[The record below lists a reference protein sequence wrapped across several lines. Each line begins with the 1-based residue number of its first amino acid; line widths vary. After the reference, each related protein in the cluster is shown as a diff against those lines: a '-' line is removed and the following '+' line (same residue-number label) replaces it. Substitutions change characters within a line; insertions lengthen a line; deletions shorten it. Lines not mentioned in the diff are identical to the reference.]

1 MMQKQKKFL
10 ASALVLVLAAMLLVV
25 PASAS
30 GLADFPNLPKS
41 KCVVDDANMLSS
53 DTENW
58 LDDANGTLQEKCEG
72 ATIAVLTV
80 QDTGALTTADY
91 AAEAF
96 NEWGVGN
103 KKENN
108 GALVLL
114 TRTSPKYADGDY
126 YVALGKGLDGTR
138 LSNELSML
146 LQKKME
152 SSFGSGNYDT
162 AVKETVTAM
171 AEIIADEYG
180 VDLYGNGGKPHKENH
195 FLKTLLIILVWVLI
209 LGAVLSMFTGPGGG
223 NGNSRGGGMP
233 FFVWMG
239 SRPRYYRRRYPYYG
253 GYRPP
258 RPPRNGGFGGGFGG
272 SSGGFGGS
280 SGGFGGGFGG
290 GSSGG
295 FGGMG
300 GGGSF
305 GGGAGRGQ

>member
-1 MMQKQKKFL
+1 MMKKVTAVFL
-10 ASALVLVLAAMLLVV
+10 AFLLLMALLVV

-41 KCVVDDANMLSS
+41 ECVVDDANMLSA

-58 LDDANGTLQEKCEG
+58 LDDANGTLQEKCKG

-80 QDTGALTTADY
+80 QDTGALSTADY

-108 GALVLL
+108 GVLL
-114 TRTSPKYADGDY
+114 LLTKTSPQFADGDY
-126 YVALGKGLDGTR
+126 YAALGKGLDGTR

-152 SSFGSGNYDT
+152 SNFAAGDYDA
-162 AVKETVTAM
+162 AVKDSVTAM
-171 AEIIADEYG
+171 AEIIAEEYG
-180 VDLYGNGGKPHKENH
+180 VDLYGNGAKPNKSPV
-195 FLKTLLIILVWVLI
+195 LRTLLTVLVWLVI
-209 LGAVLSMFTGPGGG
+209 LGFVLSMFTGPGSG
-223 NGNSRGGGMP
+223 NGGSRGSGTP

-239 SRPRYYRRRYPYYG
+239 GRPRYYHHHG
-253 GYRPP
+253 GHHPP
-258 RPPRNGGFGGGFGG
+258 HH
-272 SSGGFGGS
+272 GGFGGS

-290 GSSGG
+290 SSGGFSGG

>member
-1 MMQKQKKFL
+1 MKQKQKKFL
-10 ASALVLVLAAMLLVV
+10 AYFLALILTAALLVV
-25 PASAS
+25 PVSAE
-30 GLADFPNLPKS
+30 GLAEFPNFPKDE
-41 KCVVDDANMLSS
+41 CVVDAANMLSS

-58 LDDANGTLQEKCEG
+58 LDGANGTLQEKCKG

-80 QDTGALTTADY
+80 QDTGALSTADY
-91 AAEAF
+91 AAQAF

-108 GALVLL
+108 GVLVLL
-114 TRTSPKYADGDY
+114 TKTSPQIADGDY

-152 SSFGSGNYDT
+152 SNFGSGNYDT
-162 AVKETVTAM
+162 AVKDSVTAI

-180 VDLYGNGGKPHKENH
+180 VDLYGNGAKPHKSH
-195 FLKTLLIILVWVLI
+195 VLRTVLTLLVWLLV
-209 LGAVLSMFTGPGGG
+209 LGAVLSMFSGPGSGDGG
-223 NGNSRGGGMP
+223 SRGGGMP

-239 SRPRYYRRRYPYYG
+239 SRPRSYRRHYPHYG
-253 GYRPP
+253 GYH
-258 RPPRNGGFGGGFGG
+258 PPRNGGFGGGFGG

-290 GSSGG
+290 GSGG